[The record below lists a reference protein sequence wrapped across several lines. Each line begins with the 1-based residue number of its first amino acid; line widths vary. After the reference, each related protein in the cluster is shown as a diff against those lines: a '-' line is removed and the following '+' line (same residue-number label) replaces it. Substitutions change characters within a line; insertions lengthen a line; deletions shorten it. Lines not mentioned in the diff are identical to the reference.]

1 MAKLLVQE
9 SAGTREFELVDN
21 EVHIGREL
29 DNALRLADPSISRH
43 HAVIRR
49 TQAGWEVQDLQ
60 SSNGVLVN
68 GNRVP
73 SSLLQDGDRV
83 TLGQIQ
89 MTFSEPAAS
98 LGTVMM
104 PAGEPQN
111 PLGTVRMDASEMAK
125 IQGVAAA
132 PAPLPPPAPVPTA
145 PVAAPVP
152 PPAPVAPPPPA
163 PAAVPPPP
171 VAPPVAHAAP
181 VPPPPAPLPPPPAV
195 PPVQPPPSY
204 GAVPPPNPSGNPAPG
219 FLRGYL
225 PPVPDD
231 ARPVMGMDG
240 QPERGAF
247 VPRLLAYL
255 IDISPLLLLMVV
267 SMVIQFAT
275 MGAGIGMRSAGMA
288 ATGGAVGCLLGLLQF
303 VLGLGYLFFVP
314 WCWIQFGATPGK
326 KIMKLRVVPMD
337 QPMGRLDLG
346 GAILRLVG
354 YLVNGIIGFIV
365 GLVLMIPVG
374 LILGMT
380 GSLGVV
386 MVLSPLVYLAALG
399 SPYLIILGAQRR
411 GLHDMIGKSMV
422 IRVDR

>member
-9 SAGTREFELVDN
+9 SAGMREFELVDN

-49 TQAGWEVQDLQ
+49 TQDGWEVQDLQ

-73 SSLLQDGDRV
+73 AAVLKDGDRV

-104 PAGEPQN
+104 PAGEPQS
-111 PLGTVRMDASEMAK
+111 PLGTVRMDPSEMAK
-125 IQGVAAA
+125 IQGIGAA
-132 PAPLPPPAPVPTA
+132 PAPAPPPPPVPVPTA

-152 PPAPVAPPPPA
+152 PPAPVMPPPA
-163 PAAVPPPP
+163 PAVAAVPPPP
-171 VAPPVAHAAP
+171 AVPPIASARPAP
-181 VPPPPAPLPPPPAV
+181 VPPPPAV
-195 PPVQPPPSY
+195 PPVQPPPNY
-204 GAVPPPNPSGNPAPG
+204 AAVPPSGPGGNPAPG
-219 FLRGYL
+219 FLQPYL

-255 IDISPLLLLMVV
+255 IDISPLLLLMIV

-326 KIMKLRVVPMD
+326 KIMKLRVVPLD
-337 QPMGRLDLG
+337 QPLGRLDLG

-386 MVLSPLVYLAALG
+386 MVLSPLVYFAALG

>member
-9 SAGTREFELVDN
+9 SAGVREFEMVDN

-29 DNALRLADPSISRH
+29 DNTLRLADPSISRH

-49 TQAGWEVQDLQ
+49 TSDGWEVQDLQ

-73 SSLLQDGDRV
+73 SATLKDGDRV

-104 PAGEPQN
+104 PAGAPPN
-111 PLGTVRMDASEMAK
+111 PLGTVRMDPSEMAK
-125 IQGVAAA
+125 IQGVGSA
-132 PAPLPPPAPVPTA
+132 PAPVPTA
-145 PVAAPVP
+145 PVPAIPVP
-152 PPAPVAPPPPA
+152 PPAPVAPPPP
-163 PAAVPPPP
+163 PAVPAPPP
-171 VAPPVAHAAP
+171 VAAAMPPLPPAP
-181 VPPPPAPLPPPPAV
+181 VPPAPIPPPPM
-195 PPVQPPPSY
+195 PPPMASPSY
-204 GAVPPPNPSGNPAPG
+204 GTVAPEGVGENPAPG
-219 FLRGYL
+219 FLRPYL
-225 PPVPDD
+225 PSVPDT
-231 ARPVMGMDG
+231 ARPVMGPDG
-240 QPERGAF
+240 QPERGDF

-255 IDISPLLLLMVV
+255 IDISPLLLLMIVGF
-267 SMVIQFAT
+267 VIQFAA
-275 MGAGIGMRSAGMA
+275 MGAGGGMRSAGMA
-288 ATGGAVGCLLGLLQF
+288 ATGGALGCLLGLLQF

-314 WCWIQFGATPGK
+314 WCWIKFGATPGK
-326 KIMKLRVVPMD
+326 KMMKLRVVPID
-337 QPMGRLDLG
+337 QPLGRLDLG

-365 GLVLMIPVG
+365 GLILMIPVG
-374 LILGMT
+374 VILGMT

-399 SPYLIILGAQRR
+399 SPYLLILGAQRR
-411 GLHDMIGKSMV
+411 GIHDMIGKSIV
-422 IRVDR
+422 IKVDR